1 MESFESYLHRLNKQH
16 LRARPSRW
24 LEIQNVDGDIL
35 YLDKYTNDVTLTD
48 PRNPLPDGWEEGIDG
63 GKRYFIDHNTN
74 LKTYND
80 PREKNVPQ
88 RALNDLLDDII
99 DDIYK
104 KQSKTLVEEI
114 IDEAARLS
122 NPPLYVKIAQQRWSP
137 RRKSVSPK
145 AISPI
150 RFSKSPVEEV
160 YSPRS
165 LLTEGLSH
173 PTPMAPGPAVLDIGP
188 KPKLNLQN
196 KNIMNLLNE

>member
-114 IDEAARLS
+114 IDEARNGKMYILVDDPDRENEGDLIIPAEKATPDAINFMAKHGRGLICLS
-122 NPPLYVKIAQQRWSP
+122 MTKQR
-137 RRKSVSPK
+137 
-145 AISPI
+145 I
-150 RFSKSPVEEV
+150 E
-160 YSPRS
+160 
-165 LLTEGLSH
+165 
-173 PTPMAPGPAVLDIGP
+173 
-188 KPKLNLQN
+188 
-196 KNIMNLLNE
+196 